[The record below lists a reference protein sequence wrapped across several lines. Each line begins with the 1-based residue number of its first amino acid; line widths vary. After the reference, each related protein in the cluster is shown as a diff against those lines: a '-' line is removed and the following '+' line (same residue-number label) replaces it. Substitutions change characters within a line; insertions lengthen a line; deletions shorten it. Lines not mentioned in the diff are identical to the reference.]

1 MLAEI
6 TPLDLP
12 PMLARNGRPTGRL
25 SAELRFAPAWG
36 SPLACAPGETSLRD
50 AASVLFAALA
60 TLLHRY
66 TGQSHLVAGLMSASD
81 TRPLALRLAVDGEL
95 AFRELL
101 ERVEAAIGATQGL
114 GELRLDEPTNGVP
127 EPRVVLGLDCDPP
140 AEGEH
145 DVWLSARRS
154 SDELVLKLYYSGEV
168 EDRPMADRVL
178 RHLERI
184 LEEIEADPGQRISEM
199 QLLPDSER
207 MLLLE
212 DWQGPSTAY
221 PSRCLHELIADRARE
236 TPDAVAVVYEGEHLT
251 YGELE
256 ARANRLG
263 RHLGELG
270 VGRETLVGIC
280 VERSAEML
288 VGLLGILKAG
298 AAYVP
303 IDPTYPA
310 ARQAFMLTNSQAPV
324 VVTQESLLEH
334 LPQHECV
341 TVCLDRDW
349 PAIQRLSPDPPDV
362 ACDPEEL
369 AYVIYTSGSTGTP
382 KGVEIPHRALVNFMT
397 TMSERPGLG
406 AEDVLLAV
414 TTLSFDIAGLE
425 LWLPLVVGAR
435 VVVAPTAAV
444 ADPRALAALLA
455 ANDVT
460 VMQATPTSW
469 RMLVDAGWEGRPG
482 LKALCGGE
490 ALPLALADELVAR
503 GLELWNMYGPTET
516 TIWSTIARIEVQGG
530 PLTIGRPIG
539 NTSLY
544 ILDADLRPVPIG
556 LPGELYIGG
565 HGLARGYRGRPDL
578 TEERFIA
585 HPFDQTPS
593 ARIYRTGD
601 LARYGSDGR
610 VEYLGRIDDQV
621 KVRGYRIELG
631 EIENVLVR
639 HPAVSRSVAVART
652 DDRGERE
659 LVAYFIP
666 KGIPVS
672 SSTLRRYL
680 RQALPDYMV
689 PDVVVS
695 VEAFPL
701 TPNGKIDRK
710 ALPAPRRERG
720 EEEEYVAP
728 RTALERRLVEIWER
742 ELDIRPI
749 SVTENFFDLGVRSIV
764 AAQLFARIEH
774 ELGSRL
780 PLGAVF
786 HAPTIES
793 LAHLLEV
800 DHEAARW
807 KSLVPIQP
815 HGSLPPIFC
824 VHGGAGTILHLEPL
838 ARHLGDEQ
846 PFYGLQQRGLYGG
859 APSPRSVEAMAAQYL
874 TEVRSVRPHGPF
886 YLAGYC
892 FGAIVAFHMAQMLVQ
907 EGEEVPVLAMFNGP
921 SPSWIRAWAA
931 PDNQPSRRGGR
942 VAQARGPRPAV
953 HLRIARAA
961 PAFFRG
967 SAREVIVRLALATRR
982 PLPER
987 LRENHFLRL
996 NAKAERA
1003 YEPRT
1008 YPGRIWIFYGQGL
1021 YEDPNLGWGGL
1032 AEGGLE
1038 TYAIPGEHSN
1048 NRQMMNEPYVH
1059 FVGDRLRTI
1068 LAGGLSS
1075 AGARSDGRGSRS
1087 S

>member
-1 MLAEI
+1 MLAET
-6 TPLDLP
+6 TPLELP
-12 PMLARNGRPTGRL
+12 PMLVQNGRPTDRV
-25 SAELRFAPAWG
+25 SAELV
-36 SPLACAPGETSLRD
+36 LARRETTT
-50 AASVLFAALA
+50 SVLFAAFA
-60 TLLHRY
+60 MLLYRY
-66 TGQSHLVAGLMSASD
+66 TGQPDLVAGLLSGAEES
-81 TRPLALRLAVDGEL
+81 PFAVRVAVTGEL
-95 AFRELL
+95 TFTELI
-101 ERVEAAIGATQGL
+101 ERVEAAVEAERSDIVP
-114 GELRLDEPTNGVP
+114 ELRA
-127 EPRVVLGLDCDPP
+127 VLGIDCDPP

-145 DVWLSARRS
+145 DLWLSARHS
-154 SDELVLKLYYSGEV
+154 ADGLVLKLYCWGDA
-168 EDRPMADRVL
+168 EDRPVASRVL
-178 RHLERI
+178 GHLERI
-184 LEEIEADPGQRISEM
+184 LEEAKAGPSQRIGSM
-199 QLLPDSER
+199 RLLPEAER
-207 MLLLE
+207 SQVLE
-212 DWQGPSTAY
+212 DWQVPATAY
-221 PSRCLHELIADRARE
+221 PSRCIHELIADRARE
-236 TPDAVAVVYEGEHLT
+236 TPDAVAVVFEGERLT

-256 ARANRLG
+256 ARANRLA

-280 VERSAEML
+280 VERSAEMM
-288 VGLLGILKAG
+288 VGLLGILKTG

-310 ARQAFMLTNSQAPV
+310 ARQEFMLTSSQAPV
-324 VVTQESLLEH
+324 VVTQERLLEH
-334 LPQHECV
+334 LPPHESV

-349 PAIQRLSPDPPDV
+349 PTIQRLSPDPLDV
-362 ACDPEEL
+362 ALDPEEL

-397 TMSERPGLG
+397 TMSEQPGLS

-425 LWLPLVVGAR
+425 LWRPLVVGGR
-435 VVVAPTAAV
+435 VVIAPTAAV

-455 ANDVT
+455 ANDIT
-460 VMQATPTSW
+460 VMQATPTTW
-469 RMLVDAGWEGRPG
+469 RMLVDAGWEGRPC

-516 TIWSTIARIEVQGG
+516 TIWSTIARIEDQGG

-565 HGLARGYRGRPDL
+565 DGLARGYRGMPDL
-578 TEERFIA
+578 TEERFIP
-585 HPFDQTPS
+585 HPFDQTPG

-601 LARYGSDGR
+601 LARYRSDGR
-610 VEYLGRIDDQV
+610 VDYLGRIDDQV

-631 EIENVLVR
+631 EIENVLNR
-639 HPAVSRSVAVART
+639 HSAVSRSVAVARA

-659 LVAYFIP
+659 LVAYYVP
-666 KGIPVS
+666 NGTPVS
-672 SSTLRRYL
+672 SNTLRRYL
-680 RQALPDYMV
+680 RQSVPDYMV
-689 PDVVVS
+689 PDVVMS
-695 VEAFPL
+695 VPAFPL

-710 ALPAPRRERG
+710 ALPAPTRG
-720 EEEEYVAP
+720 RAEEEQYVAP
-728 RTALERRLVEIWER
+728 RTPLERRLVEIWER

-749 SVTENFFDLGVRSIV
+749 SVTDNFFDLGVRSIV

-786 HAPTIES
+786 QAPTIES
-793 LAHLLEV
+793 LAHLVE
-800 DHEAARW
+800 DGEEAARW

-838 ARHLGDEQ
+838 ARRLGDEQ

-859 APSPRSVEAMAAQYL
+859 APSPRSVEEMAAQYL
-874 TEVRSVRPHGPF
+874 TEVRTVRPHGPF

-907 EGEEVPVLAMFNGP
+907 EGEEVPLLAMFNGP
-921 SPSWIRAWAA
+921 SPKWIRAQSRA
-931 PDNQPSRRGGR
+931 NQPSRRRGPP
-942 VAQARGPRPAV
+942 QARPAGGPRITPIDGEFIKRSV
-953 HLRIARAA
+953 RQ
-961 PAFFRG
+961 
-967 SAREVIVRLALATRR
+967 VIVRFALATGR

-1003 YEPRT
+1003 YEPQT
-1008 YPGRIWIFYGQGL
+1008 YPGRVWIFYGQDL
-1021 YEDPNLGWGGL
+1021 YDDPELGWGGL

-1038 TYAIPGEHSN
+1038 SYVVPGEHSN
-1048 NRQMMNEPYVH
+1048 NRQMMNEPHVQ
-1059 FVGDRLRTI
+1059 VVDAQLKAILDGIERSARTDT
-1068 LAGGLSS
+1068 ATT
-1075 AGARSDGRGSRS
+1075 AADF
-1087 S
+1087 

>member
-1 MLAEI
+1 MLAET

-12 PMLARNGRPTGRL
+12 PMLTRNGRPTGRL
-25 SAELRFAPAWG
+25 SAELMFAPASG
-36 SPLACAPGETSLRD
+36 SPLACAAGEASPRD
-50 AASVLFAALA
+50 TASVLFAAFA

-66 TGQSHLVAGLMSASD
+66 TGQSDLVAGLVSAANK
-81 TRPLALRLAVDGEL
+81 RPLALRVAVEGDLTFTEL
-95 AFRELL
+95 V
-101 ERVEAAIGATQGL
+101 ERVEGAIGPTQGP
-114 GELRLDEPTNGVP
+114 GELLLDEGTNGVP
-127 EPRVVLGLDCDPP
+127 QLQAVLALDCDPP

-145 DVWLSARRS
+145 DVWLSARHS
-154 SDELVLKLYYSGEV
+154 AGGIVLKLYCWGGAD
-168 EDRPMADRVL
+168 DRPIAERVL
-178 RHLERI
+178 GHLERI
-184 LEEIEADPGQRISEM
+184 LEEAEADPRQRIGGM
-199 QLLPDSER
+199 RLLTDAER
-207 MLLLE
+207 TRVLE
-212 DWQGPSTAY
+212 DWQGPATAY
-221 PSRCLHELIADRARE
+221 PSRCMHELIADRARE
-236 TPDAVAVVYEGEHLT
+236 TPDAVAVVYEGECLT

-280 VERSAEML
+280 VERSADML

-310 ARQAFMLTNSQAPV
+310 ARQEFMLTNSEAPV
-324 VVTQESLLEH
+324 VVTQESLLEQ
-334 LPQHECV
+334 LPPHDCV

-349 PAIQRLSPDPPDV
+349 PAIHRLSPDPLDV
-362 ACDPEEL
+362 ALDPEEL

-382 KGVEIPHRALVNFMT
+382 KGVEIPHRALVNFMS
-397 TMSERPGLG
+397 TMSEQPGLD

-460 VMQATPTSW
+460 VMQATPTTW
-469 RMLVDAGWEGRPG
+469 RMLVDAGWEGRPC

-490 ALPLALADELVAR
+490 ALPLAVADELVAR

-516 TIWSTIARIEVQGG
+516 TIWSTIARIEDQGG

-565 HGLARGYRGRPDL
+565 DGLARGYRGRPDL

-585 HPFDQTPS
+585 HPFDQTPG

-601 LARYGSDGR
+601 LARYRSDGR
-610 VEYLGRIDDQV
+610 VDYLGRIDDQV

-631 EIENVLVR
+631 EIENVLNR
-639 HPAVSRSVAVART
+639 HPAVSRSVAVARA

-659 LVAYFIP
+659 LVAYYVP
-666 KGIPVS
+666 NGTPVS
-672 SSTLRRYL
+672 SNTLRRYL
-680 RQALPDYMV
+680 RQSVPDYMV
-689 PDVVVS
+689 PDVVMS
-695 VEAFPL
+695 VPAFPL

-710 ALPAPRRERG
+710 ALPAPTRG
-720 EEEEYVAP
+720 RAEEEQYVAP
-728 RTALERRLVEIWER
+728 RTPLERRLVEIWER

-749 SVTENFFDLGVRSIV
+749 SVTDNFFDLGVRSIV

-774 ELGSRL
+774 ELGSGL

-793 LAHLLEV
+793 LARLVE
-800 DHEAARW
+800 DGGDTARW

-815 HGSLPPIFC
+815 HGSRPPIFC

-838 ARHLGDEQ
+838 ARELGEDQ
-846 PFYGLQQRGLYGG
+846 PFYGLQQPGLYGG

-874 TEVRSVRPHGPF
+874 DEVRSVRPHGPF

-892 FGAIVAFHMAQMLVQ
+892 FGAIVAFHMAQMLAQ

-921 SPSWIRAWAA
+921 SPRWIRAQALA
-931 PDNQPSRRGGR
+931 NQAGR
-942 VAQARGPRPAV
+942 PEGEPQARPGLLHRW
-953 HLRIARAA
+953 LR
-961 PAFFRG
+961 
-967 SAREVIVRLALATRR
+967 ELIVRSALATGR

-987 LRENHFLRL
+987 LRANHFLRL

-1003 YEPRT
+1003 YEPEI
-1008 YPGRIWIFYGQGL
+1008 YPGRIWLFHGQDL
-1021 YEDPNLGWGGL
+1021 YDDPELGWGGL

-1038 TYAIPGEHSN
+1038 SYVVPGDHSN
-1048 NRQMMNEPYVH
+1048 NRQMMNDPHVQVVGERLKAVLDGIEP
-1059 FVGDRLRTI
+1059 
-1068 LAGGLSS
+1068 S
-1075 AGARSDGRGSRS
+1075 ARIDAENAAASV
-1087 S
+1087 